1 MSSDTLKFEERLLIW
16 EILFEL
22 CDKNEAKMN
31 ELLTLEDKL
40 EESNLA
46 KYLVAKKRKYNYLN
60 KL

>member
-31 ELLTLEDKL
+31 ELLTLEDKQ